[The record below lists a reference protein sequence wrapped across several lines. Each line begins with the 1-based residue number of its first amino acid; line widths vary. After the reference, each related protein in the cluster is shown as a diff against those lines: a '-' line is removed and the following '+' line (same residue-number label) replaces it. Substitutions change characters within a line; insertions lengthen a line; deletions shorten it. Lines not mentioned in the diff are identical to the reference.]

1 MKKNYI
7 LLILL
12 LFVQL
17 GFSQE
22 PQDVF
27 DIARRGTVEQ
37 AKAAV
42 KTNPKAFHTTNAEG
56 YSPLILACYRGNS
69 EVAKYLIETGSDI
82 NGNSSMGTPLMAAVV
97 KGNGDIVNYLLEHK
111 ADPNIADAN
120 GTTALIYATM
130 FKNAEI
136 IKSLLAH
143 KADKSKTDKQG
154 KTAFEYAAFSGNET
168 IINLL
173 K

>member
-7 LLILL
+7 LLIFLVFL
-12 LFVQL
+12 QS
-17 GFSQE
+17 GFSQ
-22 PQDVF
+22 QALDVF
-27 DIARRGTVEQ
+27 DIARRGTLDQ
-37 AKAAV
+37 AKEAV
-42 KTNPKAFHTTNAEG
+42 KKNPKAFQVTNDEG
-56 YSPLILACYRGNS
+56 YSPLILACYRANN
-69 EVAKYLIETGSDI
+69 EVAKYLVETGSDI
-82 NGNSSMGTPLMAAVV
+82 NGNSAMGTPLMAAVV
-97 KGNGDIVNYLLEHK
+97 KGNAEMAKYLLDHK
-111 ADPNIADAN
+111 ANPNISDAN
-120 GTTALIYATM
+120 GTTALIYASM

-136 IKSLLAH
+136 IKTLLAH